1 MNIIVNGFHNRSHFR
16 VIAKLCKDFGIKYA
30 AHVYSQEAYP
40 LPGSVK
46 TDFFKWQEVFYH
58 ANYSLDP
65 EKLIPLDEE
74 LICAMR
80 NCEAVALDMM
90 SRMERY
96 KNYCYGERKEL
107 YLSHLRVWNHI
118 IEQKKIDLLIS
129 SNVPHL
135 VHDYIAYE
143 LCLLKKIPTIILK
156 QSQVH
161 GSFLIFENWEKLNPE
176 IKTKYSHYLRQKE
189 IKLSENFNRHYLVQ
203 TGKGDATPF
212 YMKKTS
218 RVRRL
223 SAWLKSLIE
232 EREWG
237 RRLKFGTGEFLTAL
251 KIALKTRLLMRY
263 LEKVSVEPDFNKKYI
278 YLPLHL
284 QPEMTTSP
292 CADAFV
298 DQYLI
303 IDLLS
308 SVLPKGY
315 LIYVKENPKQTSLL
329 RSRRYYDRIIKH
341 QNVRIVSRKTN
352 TYDLIAHCQ
361 AVATATGTAGWEALF
376 RGKPVIMFGH
386 NFYQYAPGVCQVESL
401 EDAKAA
407 IDFIKEAKNQPT
419 DKQMKAFLKAFEQT
433 TIPGYVD
440 PHYCQ
445 ASPLTESQNE
455 VSLAKAIGD
464 YMVKLGFEK
473 HD

>member
-1 MNIIVNGFHNRSHFR
+1 M
-16 VIAKLCKDFGIKYA
+16 
-30 AHVYSQEAYP
+30 
-40 LPGSVK
+40 
-46 TDFFKWQEVFYH
+46 
-58 ANYSLDP
+58 
-65 EKLIPLDEE
+65 
-74 LICAMR
+74 
-80 NCEAVALDMM
+80 
-90 SRMERY
+90 
-96 KNYCYGERKEL
+96 
-107 YLSHLRVWNHI
+107 
-118 IEQKKIDLLIS
+118 
-129 SNVPHL
+129 
-135 VHDYIAYE
+135 
-143 LCLLKKIPTIILK
+143 
-156 QSQVH
+156 
-161 GSFLIFENWEKLNPE
+161 
-176 IKTKYSHYLRQKE
+176 
-189 IKLSENFNRHYLVQ
+189 
-203 TGKGDATPF
+203 
-212 YMKKTS
+212 
-218 RVRRL
+218 
-223 SAWLKSLIE
+223 
-232 EREWG
+232 
-237 RRLKFGTGEFLTAL
+237 
-251 KIALKTRLLMRY
+251 
-263 LEKVSVEPDFNKKYI
+263 
-278 YLPLHL
+278 
-284 QPEMTTSP
+284 
-292 CADAFV
+292 
-298 DQYLI
+298 
-303 IDLLS
+303 
-308 SVLPKGY
+308 PKGY

-352 TYDLIAHCQ
+352 TYDLIACCQ